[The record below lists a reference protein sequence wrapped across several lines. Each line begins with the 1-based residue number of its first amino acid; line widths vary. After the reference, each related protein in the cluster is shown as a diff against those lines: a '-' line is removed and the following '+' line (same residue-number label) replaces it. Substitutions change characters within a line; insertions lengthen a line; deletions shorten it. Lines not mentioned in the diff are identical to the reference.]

1 MEENKEIKL
10 KEKTQ
15 NNAKII
21 KKDKK
26 KSKKLS
32 KTSKYFDFYDDIK
45 SGCHKIV
52 DWQIYGKINFNS
64 WFNIIRKKRTGT
76 FFGKKI

>member
-52 DWQIYGKINFNS
+52 DW
-64 WFNIIRKKRTGT
+64 
-76 FFGKKI
+76 

>member
-1 MEENKEIKL
+1 MEENRTTIIQ
-10 KEKTQ
+10 EKTQ

-26 KSKKLS
+26 KPKKLS
-32 KTSKYFDFYDDIK
+32 KISKYFDFYDDIK

-52 DWQIYGKINFNS
+52 DW
-64 WFNIIRKKRTGT
+64 
-76 FFGKKI
+76 